1 MIREPVII
9 QLMIPAPTGP
19 AGDNGPPRLLLA
31 ELLKDVSPELVM
43 AEILI
48 TATAPLSYV
57 KLLRTL
63 FPKPKLSVIPL
74 PKLVVQLVNLIA
86 A

>member
-1 MIREPVII
+1 MIREPVIT

-48 TATAPLSYV
+48 TATAPLRKMIKYR
-57 KLLRTL
+57 K
-63 FPKPKLSVIPL
+63 
-74 PKLVVQLVNLIA
+74 
-86 A
+86 